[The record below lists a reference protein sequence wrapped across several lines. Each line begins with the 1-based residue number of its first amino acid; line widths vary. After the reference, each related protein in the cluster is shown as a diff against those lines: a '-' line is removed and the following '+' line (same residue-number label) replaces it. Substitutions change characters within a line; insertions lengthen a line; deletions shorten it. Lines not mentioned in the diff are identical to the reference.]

1 MTSEIRANTLKNRVG
16 LGTISFTNTGPVV
29 SGIVTANSFS
39 GIVKASNLT
48 SGRVVFTNTGGQL
61 EASGNLTYNGTT
73 LVSGSPFDLN
83 GDLDVDGHTNLDNV
97 SIAGVSTFS
106 GNVLINSNLNGS
118 NANFTGEL
126 TVAEMVGHTGD
137 THTKL
142 SFPANDTIAF
152 TTGGTE
158 RARITSGGNLQI
170 DNDSGQIQLGDDQD
184 LSIYHNGSN
193 GFLKNTTGQQIYRS
207 GTHTFEN
214 AAGSTEYLRIDSS
227 GRLIVGGG
235 THAGGSALVV
245 KGGGVN
251 TYSTVGLFGAT
262 ATPSNNAIFAQIRF
276 GSGTTQVGATIN
288 AKADADWG
296 SLNDYP
302 TRLEFYTAPD
312 GSGTVAER
320 LRITSGGNVNIGTG
334 ELTQTSRKLNVYGG
348 ATRATQTSGGN
359 TVEVFGHTTSGQSYG
374 LLVNAGTNGND
385 YAATFRNSGGTT
397 LFRIRGDGVVY
408 VAGEPS
414 SGAGKFNV
422 KPGTPDSYLK
432 IRNASDFDG
441 TLTGNVID
449 NRDGANST
457 SRDLLI
463 RSNKLVLWQGTNE
476 QIRILDEGH
485 VQFSGTTEEIT
496 LKTSDGSD
504 NGYMNL
510 SGGGACSQNRGA
522 QLVLSGNERSSNGGL
537 LQLLAGNSGSATGK
551 IQMYTGGN
559 ERLVVQD
566 GGVLSQRVNSNA
578 RFSHGILE
586 ITSSASPSQ
595 LKIKTNIPYS
605 GFSHAESVT
614 IRGFRYGGRDT
625 VDIQI
630 CWHVYA
636 GQFYNRIASSSGGWA
651 PTITLAVESGKVVIH
666 FNSLGYWHK
675 IYVADYYS
683 AYGDY
688 DYARGWT
695 YDFTAINGDSGL
707 PVNTVPYKN
716 DWGGLTYNDNHNAA
730 GGDLNIHD
738 GNLIVASGHGIDFS
752 ATANAGGGTMSN
764 ELFDD
769 YEEGSWTPSYSRPN
783 MTITHGYREG
793 YYTKVGRAVHV
804 VGRLHTTQ
812 EQGSSTGGPILV
824 TGLPFTVRAVRCALS
839 VRPSTWSNDHP
850 SFASFEL
857 NQTHFELLEEVEG
870 NPSGSQDLGGGRFAG
885 GTGNFLWFSGTY
897 FTDT

>member
-106 GNVLINSNLNGS
+106 GNVSINSNLNGS